1 MTTFPFRKPVLLAA
15 ALFPVLAVSA
25 LPTPAAAQEG
35 LVMRNI
41 IGKLGLLPEEKDP
54 ITYHERPSLV
64 VPKDMSKLRAPEQPE
79 SYTKNG
85 QWPVDPDVVERQR
98 EHARRNVP
106 IFAPLKA
113 DASEGNRL
121 SLEEMRRGRSVRGA
135 VLGEAPI
142 PRNDKDGVRLD
153 IQQMEAAGEAA
164 SAPSYPPGTEP
175 PRVYLTDPPK
185 GLRIPSNNA
194 PIGKRTTEGPVAD
207 TFRKLGAWD
216 KNPE

>member
-1 MTTFPFRKPVLLAA
+1 MTKIPFRKPALVGA
-15 ALFPVLAVSA
+15 ALFSAMAGLA
-25 LPTPAAAQEG
+25 TPAPAMAQEG

-41 IGKLGLLPEEKDP
+41 FGKLGLLPEEKDP
-54 ITYHERPSLV
+54 IVYHERPALV
-64 VPKDMSKLRAPEQPE
+64 VPKDTSKLRTPEQPE
-79 SYTKNG
+79 GHTKNG
-85 QWPVDPDVVERQR
+85 QWPVDPDIVERER
-98 EHARRNVP
+98 ERARRNVP

-135 VLGEAPI
+135 TLGESPI

-153 IQQMEAAGEAA
+153 IHQMEAAGKTA

-185 GLRIPSNNA
+185 GLRVPSANA
-194 PIGKRTTEGPVAD
+194 PVGKRTTDGPVVD
-207 TFRKLGAWD
+207 TFRKLGAWNKD
-216 KNPE
+216 PE